1 MRLAGLIAAAAVMAG
16 APAAWADGAEKFQ
29 TYCAKCHGSEG
40 MADTKIAAAM
50 KVPALAGRD
59 LDEDT
64 VIHVIRNNVKHK
76 SLSTKIDDDLL
87 EEIAEYVEKLSK
99 SED

>member
-1 MRLAGLIAAAAVMAG
+1 MRLALIAAAVVAVG

-29 TYCAKCHGSEG
+29 TYCAKCHGAEG

-64 VIHVIRNNVKHK
+64 VIHVIRENVKHK
-76 SLSTKIDDDLL
+76 AVSSKVDDDLL
-87 EEIAEYVEKLSK
+87 EEIAEFVEKLS
-99 SED
+99 EPTD